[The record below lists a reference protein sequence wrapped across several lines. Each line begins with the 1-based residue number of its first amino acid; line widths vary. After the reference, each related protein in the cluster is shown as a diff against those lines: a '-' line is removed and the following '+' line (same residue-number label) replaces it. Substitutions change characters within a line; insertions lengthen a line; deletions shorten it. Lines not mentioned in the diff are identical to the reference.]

1 MAQEFDKDY
10 WEAHW
15 EQATGHRGG
24 PTIVPNPYLASETSG
39 LVTGSA
45 LDAGCGEGAEA
56 IWLGSAGWQVT
67 AVDIST
73 EALSR
78 AAERASAIG
87 LPPERV
93 HWVEADLG
101 VWEPGRQFDLVTT
114 HYAHPAMPQLDF
126 YQRISNW
133 VAPGGT
139 LLIVGHLHS
148 SDTPDHHAP
157 DQRTHPRTRARAT
170 SPSSRSLGDRGPHHQ
185 RNRPCPLGSR
195 HRRAPL
201 ANPHQPGRPGG
212 PVGRR
217 RRAGNPKRADDQLQ
231 WPITVAEQ
239 HLGPSPRSTTWLPS
253 TRHSS
258 RT

>member
-1 MAQEFDKDY
+1 MAQEFDKDS

-15 EQATGHRGG
+15 ELATGHRGG
-24 PTIVPNPYLASETSG
+24 PIIAPNPDLASETSG

-56 IWLGSAGWQVT
+56 IWLASAGWQVT

-101 VWEPGRQFDLVTT
+101 VWEPDRQFDLVTT

-126 YQRISNW
+126 YRRISNW

-148 SDTPDHHAP
+148 SDTAAP
-157 DQRTHPRTRARAT
+157 DNEHTPGHGHGQHHPPAEVSVTAARITSGIDPAHWEVGTAEHHSRTRTNRAGREVRLDDVVVRAT
-170 SPSSRSLGDRGPHHQ
+170 RNAPMINARG
-185 RNRPCPLGSR
+185 R
-195 HRRAPL
+195 
-201 ANPHQPGRPGG
+201 
-212 PVGRR
+212 
-217 RRAGNPKRADDQLQ
+217 
-231 WPITVAEQ
+231 
-239 HLGPSPRSTTWLPS
+239 
-253 TRHSS
+253 
-258 RT
+258 